1 MTVRLV
7 SFLAVGA
14 LLLAGCGGSSKK
26 AASTPPAT
34 GTTSAGTTTT
44 SSSAATPSF
53 ASTKNCRQLYSLG
66 AKFAQALQSASGH
79 AKVNFTT
86 YATAFQAM
94 ADAAPSQIHGDFE
107 TLAHAFNGYAQA
119 LAKAGFKPGTVPS
132 AAQMAQLETALKS
145 FNTAKLRAAEQHL
158 QAWAQSNC
166 TK

>member
-1 MTVRLV
+1 VTVRLV
-7 SFLAVGA
+7 SLSAVFA

-26 AASTPPAT
+26 TAPPPAA
-34 GTTSAGTTTT
+34 TSTSSVSTTT
-44 SSSAATPSF
+44 SSSSATPSF

-79 AKVNFTT
+79 TQVNFST
-86 YATAFQAM
+86 YARAFQAM

-119 LAKAGFKPGTVPS
+119 LVKAGFKPGTVPT
-132 AAQMAQLETALKS
+132 AAQMAQLGTALKS
-145 FNTAKLRAAEQHL
+145 FDTAKLRAAEQHL
-158 QAWAQSNC
+158 QAWARANC

>member
-7 SFLAVGA
+7 SFLAVCA

-26 AASTPPAT
+26 SSTPPPAT
-34 GTTSAGTTTT
+34 ATTSAAATTT
-44 SSSAATPSF
+44 SSSATPSF

-79 AKVNFTT
+79 AQVNFTA
-86 YATAFQAM
+86 YAKAFQAM

-145 FNTAKLRAAEQHL
+145 FDTAKLRAAEQHL
-158 QAWAQSNC
+158 QAWARSNC